1 MQKDTPLSREWSL
14 SPENY
19 DALCALRSA
28 ISRTEFATPLD
39 LELSRL
45 SYSIR
50 DPKNQ
55 KSPET
60 LIHDAHM
67 RMNMM
72 LAES

>member
-1 MQKDTPLSREWSL
+1 MVPLPGKLRRPLRPSL
-14 SPENY
+14 RHLPHRI
-19 DALCALRSA
+19 CH
-28 ISRTEFATPLD
+28 PLD

-60 LIHDAHM
+60 LIHDAYM

-72 LAES
+72 LAS